1 MMFTLSH
8 VSYKETD
15 MEEEISLREIIE
27 VMLKGKWTIIITTTL
42 AILISAIV
50 TFVPKPAPPTPT
62 YRAEAKIRIE
72 QLSQESFSPSSSG
85 YFSTLITALM
95 NAERYNAETFAEL
108 TIHPD
113 LLAKVRKDLLLD
125 DRGYPT
131 GFLTK
136 NLETMVDANKTTLTI
151 GLTNTD
157 PDFAKEVVNTVS
169 EEFKDFLAD
178 RQRERIDLVANNL
191 ERLIDLELLGMR
203 STRQLLEETRSNYD
217 PLITYRDTSHL
228 TPEYHVLSNDI
239 ARTISQIAQ
248 LEAQREEIKDFRV
261 QVAQVLRKIDDW
273 VIFTP
278 AATATDITP
287 ELAPP
292 RKLNIAIA
300 GIIGLMLSTFIV
312 FFINYWK
319 ESAPTTLT
327 K

>member
-1 MMFTLSH
+1 
-8 VSYKETD
+8 

-27 VMLKGKWTIIITTTL
+27 VMLNGKWTIIIITTL
-42 AILISAIV
+42 AIIISAIV
-50 TFVPKPAPPTPT
+50 TFVPKPAPPTST

-72 QLSQESFSPSSSG
+72 QLSESFSPSSGG

-95 NAERYNAETFAEL
+95 NAERYNAESFAEL
-108 TIHPD
+108 VIHPD
-113 LLAKVRKDLLLD
+113 LLAKVRQDLRLD
-125 DRGYPT
+125 DRGFAA
-131 GFLTK
+131 GFLTR
-136 NLETMVDANKTTLTI
+136 NLETAVDAKQTTLTI
-151 GLTNTD
+151 ALTNTD

-169 EEFKDFLAD
+169 DEFKDFLAV

-191 ERLIDLELLGMR
+191 ERLIDLELQGMR
-203 STRQLLEETRSNYD
+203 STLQRLEETRSSYT

-261 QVAQVLRKIDDW
+261 QITVVLRKIDDW

-278 AATATDITP
+278 AVTATDITP
-287 ELAPP
+287 EPASP
-292 RKLNIAIA
+292 RKLNIAIS
-300 GIIGLMLSTFIV
+300 GILGLMLSTFAV

-319 ESAPTTLT
+319 ESAPTALT

>member
-1 MMFTLSH
+1 
-8 VSYKETD
+8 

-27 VMLKGKWTIIITTTL
+27 VMLKGKWTIIIITSL
-42 AILISAIV
+42 FVIISAIV
-50 TFVPKPAPPTPT
+50 TFVTFVPFVPFVPKPASPTPT

-72 QLSQESFSPSSSG
+72 QLSQESFNPSSSG
-85 YFSTLITALM
+85 YFSILITALM

-108 TIHPD
+108 IIHPD
-113 LLAKVRKDLLLD
+113 LLAKVRQGLLLD
-125 DRGYPT
+125 DRGYAT
-131 GFLTK
+131 GFLTR
-136 NLETMVDANKTTLTI
+136 NLETIVDANKTTLTI

-157 PDFAKEVVNTVS
+157 PDFAKEVVNTVAD
-169 EEFKDFLAD
+169 EFKDFLAEQ
-178 RQRERIDLVANNL
+178 QRERIDLVANNL
-191 ERLIDLELLGMR
+191 ERLIDLELQGMR
-203 STRQLLEETRSNYD
+203 STLQRLEETRSNYK
-217 PLITYRDTSHL
+217 PLITYRETSHL
-228 TPEYHVLSNDI
+228 TPEYSVLSNDI

-261 QVAQVLRKIDDW
+261 QVTQVLRKVDDW

-287 ELAPP
+287 EPALP

-300 GIIGLMLSTFIV
+300 GILGLMLSTFAV

-319 ESAPTTLT
+319 ESAPTALT